1 MRTLNGIRTFV
12 WDELDGGFV
21 GNPFR
26 RHRPGEKVP
35 FSVAGGTQIEHLMA
49 IFQAPGTGDW
59 WIMYNGDLL
68 GYYPATLFTMLN
80 GNACG
85 SAWYGEV
92 FNWKLDPT
100 IKTEM
105 GSGKFAET
113 GMLNAAYVR
122 NPTYY
127 DLSWWNV
134 EPEDD
139 LLQGP
144 YEPLCYDRSQ
154 LWEGV
159 LFLGGP
165 GGKNPGCKWP

>member
-1 MRTLNGIRTFV
+1 
-12 WDELDGGFV
+12 
-21 GNPFR
+21 
-26 RHRPGEKVP
+26 
-35 FSVAGGTQIEHLMA
+35 MA
-49 IFQAPGTGDW
+49 IFQVPTGDW

-80 GNACG
+80 ASACG

-92 FNWKLDPT
+92 LNRDLNPT

-127 DLSWWNV
+127 NLSWSPV
-134 EPEDD
+134 EPQDD
-139 LLQGP
+139 LYQGP

-154 LWEGV
+154 LWDGV